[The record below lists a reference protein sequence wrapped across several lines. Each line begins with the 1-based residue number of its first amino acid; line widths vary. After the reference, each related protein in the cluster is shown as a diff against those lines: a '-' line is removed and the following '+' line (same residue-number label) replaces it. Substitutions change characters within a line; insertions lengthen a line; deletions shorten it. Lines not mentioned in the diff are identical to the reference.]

1 MADTS
6 VGRRTKIEN
15 TTRNTGVAVD
25 QPAGLRLSKTEGQ
38 LILKRFIEECF
49 PPFQNIKGRFG
60 HAVDWAGNWKETRE
74 IPCCHRSTKQAKSRN
89 FRVGKVCGFIEKSVD
104 SN

>member
-15 TTRNTGVAVD
+15 TTRNTGVAKD
-25 QPAGLRLSKTEGQ
+25 KPAGLRLSKTEGQ

-49 PPFQNIKGRFG
+49 PPFQNIQGRFRY
-60 HAVDWAGNWKETRE
+60 AVDWAGNWKET
-74 IPCCHRSTKQAKSRN
+74 IYYADAIKARN
-89 FRVGKVCGFIEKSVD
+89 RRNPTTFELEKFVVLKSV
-104 SN
+104 NTN